1 MPQLQAI
8 KLDDE
13 TTIYIEVSDDINAP
27 VMPTTDAEKTRG
39 SRDIQ
44 KSTQQVIQN
53 FANLQNTIK
62 AFAVYTLN
70 SFKQISN
77 ANVDKV
83 TLEFGINIGGE
94 AGIPYVTKGSVGS
107 NLKIT
112 VECSFKQNADT
123 LPAGQSLD
131 G

>member
-1 MPQLQAI
+1 MPQLQPI
-8 KLDDE
+8 DLGDG
-13 TTIYIEVSDDINAP
+13 TTIYLEVNDEINAP
-27 VMPTTDAEKTRG
+27 VISPIDAEKTRG

-44 KSTQQVIQN
+44 QTTQQVIQN

-83 TLEFGINIGGE
+83 TLEFGVNIGGE

-112 VECSFKQNADT
+112 VECSFKQTEN
-123 LPAGQSLD
+123 
-131 G
+131 

>member
-1 MPQLQAI
+1 MPHLQPI

-13 TTIYIEVSDDINAP
+13 TTVYIEVSDDINAP
-27 VMPTTDAEKTRG
+27 VVSAIEEEKTRS

-83 TLEFGINIGGE
+83 TLEFGVNIGGE

-123 LPAGQSLD
+123 IPTGQSLD

>member
-8 KLDDE
+8 QLEDGI
-13 TTIYIEVSDDINAP
+13 TIYIEANEEIKAP
-27 VMPTTDAEKTRG
+27 VIPTIEAENTRS

-44 KSTQQVIQN
+44 QTTQQVIQN

-62 AFAVYTLN
+62 AFAVYSLN

-83 TLEFGINIGGE
+83 TLEFGVNIGGE
-94 AGIPYVTKGSVGS
+94 AGIPYVTKGSVDS
-107 NLKIT
+107 NLKII
-112 VECSFKQNADT
+112 VECSLKQTEN
-123 LPAGQSLD
+123 
-131 G
+131 

>member
-8 KLDDE
+8 KSYDE
-13 TTIYIEVSDDINAP
+13 TTIYIEVSYDINAP
-27 VMPTTDAEKTRG
+27 AIPAVEAEKTRG
-39 SRDIQ
+39 SRDVQ
-44 KSTQQVIQN
+44 QTTQQVIQN
-53 FANLQNTIK
+53 FANLQKTIK

-83 TLEFGINIGGE
+83 TLEFGVNIGGE

-112 VECSFKQNADT
+112 VECSFKQTEN
-123 LPAGQSLD
+123 
-131 G
+131 